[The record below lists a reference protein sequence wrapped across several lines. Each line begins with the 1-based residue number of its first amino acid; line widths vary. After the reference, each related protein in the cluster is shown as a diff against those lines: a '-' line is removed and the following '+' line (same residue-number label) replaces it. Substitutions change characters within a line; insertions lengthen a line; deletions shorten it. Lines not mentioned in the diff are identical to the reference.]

1 MNVIEINGL
10 TKYYG
15 KSRGII
21 DVSFAVEEGEMFGFI
36 GPNGAGKS
44 TTIRTLLGLIYPTS
58 GSASVFGMDCIKS
71 GPEIRRQVGY
81 LPSEVF
87 YYDGM
92 RVIDLLR
99 YSASFYKKD
108 CSRRIAELAAAM
120 DLDLTRKIDDLS
132 YGNKKK
138 VGIVQG
144 LLHEPKL
151 IILDEPTGGLDPLM
165 QQRFFDLLEQENKKG
180 ATVLLSSHI
189 LSEVQRLCDRI
200 AIIREGRII
209 KVEKIST
216 LREDNFKRFRLETRS
231 RVRED
236 LFKLDGVNN
245 LQITESG
252 VSFLFKGDVNAV
264 VRRIAETD
272 IRNIWVEDPDLEEI
286 FIHYY
291 ESEA

>member
-1 MNVIEINGL
+1 MN
-10 TKYYG
+10 
-15 KSRGII
+15 
-21 DVSFAVEEGEMFGFI
+21 
-36 GPNGAGKS
+36 
-44 TTIRTLLGLIYPTS
+44 
-58 GSASVFGMDCIKS
+58 
-71 GPEIRRQVGY
+71 
-81 LPSEVF
+81 PS
-87 YYDGM
+87 
-92 RVIDLLR
+92 
-99 YSASFYKKD
+99 
-108 CSRRIAELAAAM
+108 
-120 DLDLTRKIDDLS
+120 LS
-132 YGNKKK
+132 
-138 VGIVQG
+138 
-144 LLHEPKL
+144 L
-151 IILDEPTGGLDPLM
+151 LDEPTGGLDPLM

-200 AIIREGRII
+200 AIIKEGRII